1 MPTGWPAKR
10 PDVEPPRIG
19 VAGWGVHP
27 AAAELFPAS
36 GSHLE
41 RYAAVFNAVEINSSF
56 HREHR
61 PATYE
66 RWARTVPAGFRF
78 SAKVPREITHVRRL
92 VECDPLIERFVRGPA
107 ALGERAGPLVVQLP
121 PSLAFDATVAE
132 RFLDDLRRR
141 WAGAIVAEPR
151 HPTWFTGAAD
161 ALLARFGAGRI
172 AADPAVVPEAATPG
186 GAAEIAYWRLHG
198 SPRTY
203 YSAYAPGFLA
213 RIADSLTTAAAHA
226 RERWCI
232 LDNTALGAAA
242 PDALAVAARLGGG
255 PEPVDARPRA
265 ALL

>member
-1 MPTGWPAKR
+1 MPTGWPAKP
-10 PDVEPPRIG
+10 PDVAPPRIG
-19 VAGWGVHP
+19 VAGWSIHR
-27 AAAELFPAS
+27 AAADLFPAS

-66 RWARTVPAGFRF
+66 RWARAVPAGFRF

-92 VECDPLIERFVRGPA
+92 VDCEPLLERFLPGPA
-107 ALGERAGPLVVQLP
+107 ALGDRAGPLIVQLP
-121 PSLAFDATVAE
+121 PSLAFDASIAGP
-132 RFLDDLRRR
+132 FLDDLRRR
-141 WAGAIVAEPR
+141 WPGAIVAEPR
-151 HPTWFTGAAD
+151 HPTWFTGPGD
-161 ALLARFGAGRI
+161 ALLASVGAGRV
-172 AADPAVVPEAATPG
+172 AADPAVVPGAGVPG
-186 GAAEIAYWRLHG
+186 GAPEIAYWRLHG

-203 YSAYAPGFLA
+203 YSAYAPEFIAGIAAALA
-213 RIADSLTTAAAHA
+213 TAAA

-242 PDALAVAARLGGG
+242 HDALAV
-255 PEPVDARPRA
+255 DARARA